1 MKLLLLTSATLA
13 LSTAATFST
22 ASAEMTEQQ
31 VSAVKTQLKQSAL
44 MMTQTSGLHA
54 GDFQGLAK
62 CQAQTSLY
70 AGSGAALMATIRM
83 LRY

>member
-31 VSAVKTQLKQSAL
+31 VSAVKTQLKQSVL
-44 MMTQTSGLHA
+44 MMAQTEGLHT
-54 GDFQGLAK
+54 GDFQAREK
-62 CQAQTSLY
+62 CHAQATLHTGT
-70 AGSGAALMATIRM
+70 GSSLMATIRIVC
-83 LRY
+83 